1 MSARATTGRL
11 FVGLASSLLLGACAT
26 GTSPSPVPATSTP
39 ASLLSEA
46 VVTPT
51 PTTPAATTKP
61 APTPSVVVTSRLAY
75 ESTNALLTP
84 GVLDVYAPA
93 KAGSWPVVVMFPAV
107 YDDLSVHARKVADL
121 GFVVFVPRWGEG
133 TRAAAPTYDE
143 GLAIQSQA
151 ACAVEFARA
160 HALEYGGDPATMV
173 VFGQSSGANAAALGA
188 FARRE
193 PTAGC
198 LGGSTP
204 GPIDAL
210 VTQEGDWVLQTTYMG
225 WDELLAADPR
235 AMTSITPWTYLAE
248 HDDLAVVMLVS
259 ENPGADYDR
268 PLPDPEATDAFF
280 APRDPSGV
288 LRRQLEA
295 SGALSDGI
303 LDLRESQELLFSV
316 LKAQGN
322 PVSLDV
328 MPGSVHTYL
337 SDAGEKLFLAA
348 FQKAAQRD

>member
-1 MSARATTGRL
+1 MNLRGIAGRL
-11 FVGLASSLLLGACAT
+11 LAGLATMILVVGCAGT
-26 GTSPSPVPATSTP
+26 GSGP
-39 ASLLSEA
+39 ASL
-46 VVTPT
+46 TPAPPRSPSAAPVAAT
-51 PTTPAATTKP
+51 PIATPAATP
-61 APTPSVVVTSRLAY
+61 APTPSVVVTSDLAY

-107 YDDLSVHARKVADL
+107 HADMSVHARKVADL
-121 GFVVFVPRWGEG
+121 GFVVFVPAWGAG
-133 TRAAAPTYDE
+133 TRADAPTYDE
-143 GLAIQSQA
+143 SLAIQSQA

-160 HALEYGGDPATMV
+160 HAHEYGGDPATMV
-173 VFGQSSGANAAALGA
+173 VFGHSAGATAAALGA

-193 PTAGC
+193 LTAGC

-210 VTQEGDWVLQTTYMG
+210 VTWEGDWVLQTTYMG

-235 AMTSITPWTYLAE
+235 VMTSLTPWTYLAE
-248 HDDLAVVMLVS
+248 HKDLTVLMLVS
-259 ENPGADYDR
+259 EDPGADYER
-268 PLPDPEATDAFF
+268 PLPDPEATDTFF

-295 SGALSDGI
+295 NGALTDGI
-303 LDLRESQELLFSV
+303 LDVRESQELLFSV

-328 MPGSVHTYL
+328 MPDSFHEVLNGKGWDV
-337 SDAGEKLFLAA
+337 FLAA
-348 FQKAAQRD
+348 FQKAAP

>member
-1 MSARATTGRL
+1 MKARSAPVRL
-11 FVGLASSLLLGACAT
+11 LVGLACLALLAGCAAGA
-26 GTSPSPVPATSTP
+26 SSTP
-39 ASLLSEA
+39 APASSSPA
-46 VVTPT
+46 GTTTAPT
-51 PTTPAATTKP
+51 P
-61 APTPSVVVTSRLAY
+61 APTPSVVVTSGLAY
-75 ESTNALLTP
+75 ESNNALLTP
-84 GVLDVYAPA
+84 GRLAVYAPA

-107 YDDLSVHARKVADL
+107 YGDLSAQARKVADL
-121 GFVVFVPRWGEG
+121 GFVVFVPSWGEG
-133 TRAAAPTYDE
+133 TRADAPTYDE

-160 HALEYGGDPATMV
+160 HAHEYGGDPATMV
-173 VFGQSSGANAAALGA
+173 VFGHSSGANTAALGA

-210 VTQEGDWVLQTTYMG
+210 VTREGDWVLQTTYMG

-248 HDDLAVVMLVS
+248 HNDLAVVMLVS
-259 ENPGADYDR
+259 EDPGADYDR
-268 PLPDPEATDAFF
+268 PLSDPEATDAFF

-295 SGALSDGI
+295 NGALSDGI
-303 LDLRESQELLFSV
+303 LDVRESQQLLFSV

-328 MPGSVHTYL
+328 MPGSTHTYL

-348 FQKAAQRD
+348 FQKAAAKG